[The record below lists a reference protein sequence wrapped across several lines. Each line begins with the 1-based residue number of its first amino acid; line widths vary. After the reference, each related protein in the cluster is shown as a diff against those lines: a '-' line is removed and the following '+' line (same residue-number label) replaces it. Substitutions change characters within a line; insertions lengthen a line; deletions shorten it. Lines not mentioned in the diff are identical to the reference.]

1 MIEFPGDS
9 NSSWADDYVDHLID
23 NCWVSNYSDVKYKQ
37 NTKSKTMTQRLQVGD
52 LVRKKYGTKTIEV
65 MHDYGNYFYG
75 RYVHSGASS
84 GRLSI
89 GDVVRVNEQKNETE
103 QGYGKMKG
111 KLFQTKDGR
120 FGIGLAVNSAGK
132 YVLEMKG
139 TGDLV
144 AYDKSEVELVMP
156 FTYNVQFNG
165 VGTEYSYL
173 GKEGTVKVDDLLLKT
188 DGSKGIVIAKVTAI
202 NTKSEKATKYFD
214 GVKIVTE
221 SLEH

>member
-1 MIEFPGDS
+1 MTVWTGD
-9 NSSWADDYVDHLID
+9 SSWADEYVDNILD
-23 NCWVSNYSDVKYKQ
+23 GYWGDRSNPRKQ
-37 NTKSKTMTQRLQVGD
+37 QNKKSKTMTQRLQKGD
-52 LVRKKYGTKTIEV
+52 LVRKKYGTKVIEV
-65 MHDYGNYFYG
+65 TEEYGNHFYG

-89 GDVVRVNEQKNETE
+89 GDVVRVEDQEVETK
-103 QGYGKMKG
+103 GYEKMKG

-120 FGIGLAVNSAGK
+120 FGIGLAVNSQGE

-144 AYDKSEVELVMP
+144 RFKKSELEVVMP
-156 FTYNVQFNG
+156 FTYSVQFNG

-173 GKEGTVKVDDLLLKT
+173 GKEGSVQVGDLLLKT
-188 DGSKGIVIAKVTAI
+188 DGTKGITIAKVTAV

-214 GVKIVTE
+214 GVKIKTE
-221 SLEH
+221 ALDNE